1 MPVARWSAR
10 PGATPS
16 SADDVTDPRRDPRR
30 RQAGESATGP
40 VVLPHPRMT
49 RLVVDLAG
57 SGPGADLVAHLDPV
71 LAALGS
77 PVPVPVGGRA
87 GDRPGGA
94 RPTAGADLVEPAAGT
109 SGIVGAGGTVDA
121 SGEPGT
127 AEPASP
133 ACLLHEGHREDTEAL
148 LALLD
153 AQMASRWLDVAAR
166 RLRELGE
173 GFYTIASSGH
183 EADAAVALALR
194 PTDPALLHY
203 RSGGFY
209 LARAAQAGRTEGV
222 RDVALGLTAAVAE
235 PIAGGRHK
243 VFGHPDLA
251 VVPTTSTIASHLP
264 RALGIA
270 WALGRAGNLP
280 ARLRT
285 ELRWPDDAVAV
296 ASFGDASANHSTAT
310 GAVNAACW
318 AAHQGVPMPLMLVCE
333 DNGLGISV
341 RTPHGW
347 VTAMYGSRPGL
358 VYRFDDGSDPLAT
371 LAAARS
377 AARTAREERRP
388 VLLHLRT
395 VRIGGHAGSDV
406 ERGYRTPAEIAADL
420 DADPL
425 AATFRAVVAAGALT
439 GWELHARWHAV
450 RDRVADEVNAALDAA
465 HRPGGRLS
473 GYEQVMAPIAPRR
486 PDVVARE
493 AVRAAPEPDRRA
505 VFGERLPEDEGPL
518 TLAQAINR
526 TLLDA
531 GARYPHLVVLGE
543 DVARKGG
550 VYGVTRGLQRR
561 LGASRVV
568 DTLLDEQTVLGM
580 ALGAGTSGLL
590 PVPEIQYLAYLHTA
604 EDQVRGE
611 AVTMQFFSQDAYR
624 NPLVVRVQGLAYQ
637 KGFGGHFHNDNALGV
652 LGDVPGLVV
661 ACPAHPSDAPALL
674 RTCLAAAEADGTVS
688 VVVEPIA
695 LYHERDMLTA
705 GDGAWLASYAPPSA
719 WPMGHVPIGRAATW
733 GAGTDVTIATFG
745 NGLRMSLRA
754 AAALE
759 QEGIGV
765 RVVDLRWLRP
775 LPVEDVVRE
784 ARATGRLLVVDETR
798 RTGGI
803 SEGLL
808 TGILEA
814 GFQGRVA
821 RVCAED
827 SFVPLGDAA
836 DLVLVQQPD
845 IEAAVHLLMG

>member
-1 MPVARWSAR
+1 MSPAAV
-10 PGATPS
+10 
-16 SADDVTDPRRDPRR
+16 
-30 RQAGESATGP
+30 ELTGP
-40 VVLPHPRMT
+40 
-49 RLVVDLAG
+49 
-57 SGPGADLVAHLDPV
+57 GPGDDLVAHLVPV
-71 LAALGS
+71 LAGLG
-77 PVPVPVGGRA
+77 A
-87 GDRPGGA
+87 PGA
-94 RPTAGADLVEPAAGT
+94 DPSTAGTAG
-109 SGIVGAGGTVDA
+109 
-121 SGEPGT
+121 
-127 AEPASP
+127 PASP
-133 ACLLHEGHREDTEAL
+133 ACLATEGHRADAESLVAI
-148 LALLD
+148 LD

-166 RLRELGE
+166 RMRALGE
-173 GFYTIASSGH
+173 GFYTIGSAGH
-183 EADAAVALALR
+183 EANAAVALALR

-203 RSGGFY
+203 RSGAFY
-209 LARAAQAGRTEGV
+209 LARSAQAGRRDGV
-222 RDVALGLTAAVAE
+222 HDVAIGLAAGVDE

-251 VVPTTSTIASHLP
+251 VVPLTSTIASHLP
-264 RALGIA
+264 RALGVA
-270 WALGRAGNLP
+270 WALGRTAGLP
-280 ARLRT
+280 ARMRT
-285 ELRWPDDAVAV
+285 PLRWPDDAVVV

-318 AAHQGVPMPLMLVCE
+318 GAHQGARLPLLLVCE

-347 VTAMYGSRPGL
+347 VQAMYGSRPGL
-358 VYRFDDGSDPLAT
+358 EYRFDDGTDPLAT
-371 LAAARS
+371 LAAAR
-377 AARTAREERRP
+377 AAVATARDARRP

-406 ERGYRTPAEIAADL
+406 EGGYRTPAEIAADL
-420 DADPL
+420 AADPL
-425 AATFRAVVAAGALT
+425 AATMRAVVEANALT
-439 GWELHARWHAV
+439 PNQVRTRWQAARDLV
-450 RDRVADEVNAALDAA
+450 TDEVDRALDRAR
-465 HRPGGRLS
+465 RPGGRLT
-473 GYEQVMAPIAPRR
+473 GYEQVMAPISPRR
-486 PDVVARE
+486 PGVVAQ
-493 AVRAAPEPDRRA
+493 RAGVCADRPTRHD
-505 VFGERLPEDEGPL
+505 VFGARLPEDEGGL

-531 GARYPHLVVLGE
+531 GALDPRLVVLGE
-543 DVARKGG
+543 DVGRKGG

-580 ALGAGTSGLL
+580 ALGAGMSGLL
-590 PVPEIQYLAYLHTA
+590 PVPEIQYLAYLHNA
-604 EDQVRGE
+604 EDQLRGE
-611 AVTMQFFSQDAYR
+611 AATMQFFSQGAYR

-674 RTCLAAAEADGTVS
+674 RTCLAAADADGTVC

-695 LYHERDMLTA
+695 LYHERDMLTP
-705 GDGAWLASYAPPSA
+705 GDGAWLAPYAPPEA
-719 WPMGHVPIGRAATW
+719 WGMGHVPVGRAATW

-759 QEGIGV
+759 REGVGV

-775 LPVEDVVRE
+775 LPVDDVVRE
-784 ARATGRLLVVDETR
+784 ARTTGRLLVVDETR

-836 DLVLVQQPD
+836 DLVLVQQAD
-845 IEAAVHLLMG
+845 VESAVRLLLA